1 MKLKYEEPMIE
12 IRNYRFLSDV
22 ITTSSDTTKGPELGD
37 GDGFDIFG

>member
-22 ITTSSDTTKGPELGD
+22 ITTSDTTKGPDLGD